1 MHELIMTRLLLIS
14 LFGALVLG
22 SAANSAHADDD
33 WRSFIET
40 QPVSEVTI
48 TRSQSF
54 AAEVISPNESQLAS
68 ELNARILRIHTRP
81 GAVVLQNQLLI
92 ELDCQD
98 QQLHAERL
106 IAQQRQNQASL
117 DLAKLSLSRLKT
129 LQNRD
134 LATVS
139 QLDEINTQI
148 DQLEAQQGILS
159 VEQAINAR
167 QIDRC
172 RIKAPF
178 DGAIVNH
185 QVGEGQWVSV
195 GTPLLNLVQTQDAE
209 IRSQLPVSWLRSV
222 SDIAEPSHLKAV
234 FQALGIADQPVN
246 LLRQAPNLE
255 PNSRSVAVWFKAD
268 TNLPIGLSGQL
279 TLTHPKRFLPTQV
292 IVQRDGEL
300 GVFAVQQDQL
310 RFLVLAHVQ
319 EGRPHPLPD
328 DWADDLLIVTQGQQR
343 LSRAHAQ

>member
-1 MHELIMTRLLLIS
+1 MHGLIITTLLVIS
-14 LFGALVLG
+14 LFGSLVLASG
-22 SAANSAHADDD
+22 AQTAHASED
-33 WRSFIET
+33 WRSFIAT
-40 QPVSEVTI
+40 QPVSDITI

-68 ELNARILRIHTRP
+68 ELNTRVVRIYTRP
-81 GAVVLQNQLLI
+81 GAAVQQGQLLV

-98 QQLHAERL
+98 PQLHAERL
-106 IAQQRQNQASL
+106 IAQQRQNQAGL
-117 DLAKLSLSRLKT
+117 DLAKLSLSRLAA

-134 LATVS
+134 LATRS
-139 QLDEINTQI
+139 QLDEITAQI
-148 DQLEAQQGILS
+148 DQFEAQQRILS
-159 VEQAINAR
+159 VEQDLNAR

-172 RIKAPF
+172 HIKAPF
-178 DGAIVNH
+178 DGAIVDH
-185 QVGEGQWVSV
+185 QVGEGQWVSI

-222 SDIAEPSHLKAV
+222 SDITELGHLKAV
-234 FQALGIADQPVN
+234 FQALGFTDQPVK
-246 LLRQAPNLE
+246 LIRQAPNLE
-255 PNSRSVAVWFKAD
+255 PNSRSVAVWFQAD

-279 TLTHPKRFLPTQV
+279 LLTHPKRFLPTQV

-310 RFLVLAHVQ
+310 RFLVLAHAQ